1 MSRHGSPWVPR
12 FVLQASQLPDVLPVQ
27 RVASAG
33 SEFVIVVKER
43 LLHVEPMLQSLLQ
56 NLAATSTLHLRIEKF
71 VADRDRYFESLENEV
86 SVLRGVLSSL
96 VSAFAR
102 TPRDSAPAPLHA
114 LSEVLPPPPI
124 IHQIDTVRPRFP
136 TISLEG
142 IPRLIPLPGA
152 ESEGASSSSSRVSS
166 SRSLPLPPSPASGP
180 TPHSHASA
188 PPIELIDVSARAED
202 DAEPA
207 F

>member
-33 SEFVIVVKER
+33 SELVVVVKER
-43 LLHVEPMLQSLLQ
+43 LFHGEPMLQSLLQ

-86 SVLRGVLSSL
+86 SVLRSVLSL
-96 VSAFAR
+96 LMSAFAR
-102 TPRDSAPAPLHA
+102 THGDSALAPLHA
-114 LSEVLPPPPI
+114 LSEVLPPI
-124 IHQIDTVRPRFP
+124 IHQIDTVRPCFP
-136 TISLEG
+136 MISLEG
-142 IPRLIPLPGA
+142 IPGLIPLPGA

-166 SRSLPLPPSPASGP
+166 LRSLPLPPSPASGP

-207 F
+207 L